1 MFILEDGPT
10 RLELR
15 CLAPPPDEETT
26 DLLVAVQLQRPH
38 FVAQNMRVWIA
49 ASVRDRFASD
59 MSALESARRGEAL
72 LESMSPQDLRCCLK
86 VYDHGGHVELR
97 GHVGDALVDRDYA
110 EIARVPFR
118 IEIDPSALPDL
129 VRDLT
134 TALYPGAGRSRATE
148 GQT

>member
-10 RLELR
+10 RFELR
-15 CLAPPPDEETT
+15 CLAQPSDEETT

-38 FVAQNMRVWIA
+38 FFAQNMRVWIS
-49 ASVRDRFASD
+49 ASVRDRFLSD
-59 MSALESARRGEAL
+59 TSGLESARRGEAL

-86 VYDHGGHVELR
+86 VYDHAGHVEMR
-97 GHVGDALVDRDYA
+97 GHVGDALIDRDYH

-129 VRDLT
+129 VRKLT
-134 TALYPGAGRSRATE
+134 ATLRRAGRRDVGGDT
-148 GQT
+148 